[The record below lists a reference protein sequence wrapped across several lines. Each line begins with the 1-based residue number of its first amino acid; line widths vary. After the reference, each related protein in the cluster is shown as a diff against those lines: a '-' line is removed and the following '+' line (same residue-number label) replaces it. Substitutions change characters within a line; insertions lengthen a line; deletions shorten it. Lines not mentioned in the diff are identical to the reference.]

1 MRTMVMSLAFGSQH
15 VVFFAVSG
23 ATLSVWALMLSS

>member
-1 MRTMVMSLAFGSQH
+1 MRTMVTFLAVGSQH